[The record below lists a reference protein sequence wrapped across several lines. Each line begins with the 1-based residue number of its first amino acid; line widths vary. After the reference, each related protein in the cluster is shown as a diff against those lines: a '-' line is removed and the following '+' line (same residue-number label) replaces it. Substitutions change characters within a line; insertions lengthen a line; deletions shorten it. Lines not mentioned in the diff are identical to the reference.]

1 MDNAT
6 IGTFGNYTVVM
17 SFEDLK
23 RIANQRV
30 VERLEEAEEVIEF
43 YAGMSE
49 GNLTAKRYMERYV
62 DVK

>member
-23 RIANQRV
+23 KIANAKII
-30 VERLEEAEEVIEF
+30 ERLEEAEKVINF
-43 YAGMSE
+43 YANLPG
-49 GNLTAKRYMERYV
+49 GNLTAKGYIERY
-62 DVK
+62 K